1 MKEYVGRRK
10 KMKELKD
17 LIELIDLFQLVDNKM
32 LTIYRVSLVLFFIK
46 ILYGSRNF

>member
-17 LIELIDLFQLVDNKM
+17 LIDLIDLFQLVDNKM
-32 LTIYRVSLVLFFIK
+32 LK
-46 ILYGSRNF
+46 C